1 MAIVRWEPLRDL
13 MTTQREFDRLFR
25 EAFSPVLG
33 EGEVSTRTWAP
44 PVDIYENG
52 DNLVLKA
59 ELPGINP
66 DDVEIRVEDNTLYL
80 KGERKFEKE
89 VKEQNY
95 HRVERSYGTFTRTFS
110 LPNSVDA
117 DKVAA
122 NYKDGVLT
130 LTMPK
135 KEEAKPKTIKINV
148 SKQLNG
154 SSVRAGRA
162 AEPLPLSHGGFSA
175 ASRAPGQPER
185 PGISGRGFCLR
196 KLSAVSF
203 QLSDS
208 RRRLPHDL
216 EA

>member
-13 MTTQREFDRLFR
+13 MTAQRDFDRMFR
-25 EAFSPVLG
+25 GVFSPEG
-33 EGEVSTRTWAP
+33 EGDLSTRTWAP

-59 ELPGINP
+59 EVPGVNP

-95 HRVERSYGTFTRTFS
+95 HRVERTYGTFTRSFS

-117 DKVAA
+117 DKVTASY
-122 NYKDGVLT
+122 NDGVLT

-135 KEEAKPKTIKINV
+135 KEEAKPRTIKINV
-148 SKQLNG
+148 SKG
-154 SSVRAGRA
+154 KGTGAT
-162 AEPLPLSHGGFSA
+162 
-175 ASRAPGQPER
+175 AS
-185 PGISGRGFCLR
+185 
-196 KLSAVSF
+196 
-203 QLSDS
+203 
-208 RRRLPHDL
+208 
-216 EA
+216 

>member
-1 MAIVRWEPLRDL
+1 MAIVRWEPFRDL
-13 MTTQREFDRLFR
+13 LTSQREFDRFFR
-25 EAFSPVLG
+25 EAFSPAMG
-33 EGEVSTRTWAP
+33 GGEVSTRTWAP

-59 ELPGINP
+59 ELPGVNP

-80 KGERKFEKE
+80 KGDRKFEKE

-110 LPNSVDA
+110 LPNSIDA

-148 SKQLNG
+148 SNN
-154 SSVRAGRA
+154 
-162 AEPLPLSHGGFSA
+162 
-175 ASRAPGQPER
+175 
-185 PGISGRGFCLR
+185 
-196 KLSAVSF
+196 
-203 QLSDS
+203 
-208 RRRLPHDL
+208 
-216 EA
+216 

>member
-1 MAIVRWEPLRDL
+1 MAIVRWEPFRNLVNS
-13 MTTQREFDRLFR
+13 QGEFDRFFR
-25 EAFSPVLG
+25 EAFSPAMG
-33 EGEVSTRTWAP
+33 GGEVSTRTWAP

-89 VKEQNY
+89 VKEQSY
-95 HRVERSYGTFTRTFS
+95 HRVERSYGAFTRTFS

-122 NYKDGVLT
+122 NFKDGVLT

-148 SKQLNG
+148 SKN
-154 SSVRAGRA
+154 
-162 AEPLPLSHGGFSA
+162 
-175 ASRAPGQPER
+175 
-185 PGISGRGFCLR
+185 
-196 KLSAVSF
+196 
-203 QLSDS
+203 
-208 RRRLPHDL
+208 
-216 EA
+216 